1 MNLPESLTTHTAL
14 CEEIYDLM
22 IEENRHLR
30 SSGHPP
36 TEALLT
42 RKGAL
47 LGTLSFSLERIRA
60 ALADALPTTTD
71 VRKCAKKAQQTIMKA
86 LLLDRE
92 NEQLLL
98 KCTMRR
104 RTVAPARRPALAQLQ
119 RTYGQTAN
127 IESHGH

>member
-1 MNLPESLTTHTAL
+1 MNLPESLNTHTAL

-30 SSGHPP
+30 SARQPP
-36 TEALLT
+36 ADALLS

-47 LGTLSFSLERIRA
+47 LGTLSFSLEQIRA
-60 ALADALPTTTD
+60 ALADAFPTTSEIRT
-71 VRKCAKKAQQTIMKA
+71 CAQKAQQTIMKA

-98 KCTMRR
+98 KCTMQR
-104 RTVAPARRPALAQLQ
+104 RTVAPAPRPAMSQLQ
-119 RTYGQTAN
+119 RAYGQPAA
-127 IESHGH
+127 

>member
-1 MNLPESLTTHTAL
+1 MNLPESLNTHTSL

-30 SSGHPP
+30 SSGQPP
-36 TEALLT
+36 ANALLD

-47 LGTLSFSLERIRA
+47 LGTFSFSLEGLRA
-60 ALADALPTTTD
+60 AIAQSLPTSAEIRQC
-71 VRKCAKKAQQTIMKA
+71 VQRAQQTILKA

-98 KCTMRR
+98 KCTM
-104 RTVAPARRPALAQLQ
+104 PKRPAVAAPRPAMSHVQ
-119 RTYGQTAN
+119 RIYGRSNA
-127 IESHGH
+127 H

>member
-30 SSGHPP
+30 SAGQPP
-36 TEALLT
+36 ADALLN
-42 RKGAL
+42 RKSAL

-60 ALADALPTTTD
+60 ALAESLPTSAEIRIC
-71 VRKCAKKAQQTIMKA
+71 VQRAQQTILKA

-98 KCTMRR
+98 KCTMQKRS
-104 RTVAPARRPALAQLQ
+104 VAQTPRPALSQLQ
-119 RTYGQTAN
+119 RVYGCAAA
-127 IESHGH
+127 S

>member
-30 SSGHPP
+30 SSGKPP
-36 TEALLT
+36 QDALLN

-60 ALADALPTTTD
+60 AIAESMPTSAEIRQC
-71 VRKCAKKAQQTIMKA
+71 VQRAQQTILKA

-98 KCTMRR
+98 KCTMQKRPP
-104 RTVAPARRPALAQLQ
+104 VAASRPALSQVQ
-119 RTYGQTAN
+119 RIYGRSAAY
-127 IESHGH
+127 

>member
-1 MNLPESLTTHTAL
+1 MNLPESLSTHIAL

-30 SSGHPP
+30 SSGRPP
-36 TEALLT
+36 ADALLS

-47 LGTLSFSLERIRA
+47 LGTLSFSLERVRA
-60 ALADALPTTTD
+60 ALADAPPTTGKIRT
-71 VRKCAKKAQQTIMKA
+71 CAQKAQQTILKA

-98 KCTMRR
+98 KCTMQRR
-104 RTVAPARRPALAQLQ
+104 VAAPTPRPAAAQVQ
-119 RTYGQTAN
+119 RAYGSTAV
-127 IESHGH
+127 SMYGH

>member
-1 MNLPESLTTHTAL
+1 MSLPQSLNTHTAL

-30 SSGHPP
+30 SSGQPP
-36 TEALLT
+36 ADALLS
-42 RKGAL
+42 RKSVL

-60 ALADALPTTTD
+60 GMAEAAPTSPEI
-71 VRKCAKKAQQTIMKA
+71 RQSARKAQQTIMRA

-98 KCTMRR
+98 KCTMQRR
-104 RTVAPARRPALAQLQ
+104 ATTPAPRPAATQLQ
-119 RTYGQTAN
+119 RTYAR
-127 IESHGH
+127 SAAY

>member
-30 SSGHPP
+30 SSGKPP
-36 TEALLT
+36 ANALLD

-47 LGTLSFSLERIRA
+47 LGTLSFSLERIRHA
-60 ALADALPTTTD
+60 VAESLPTSAEIRQC
-71 VRKCAKKAQQTIMKA
+71 VQRAQQTILKT

-98 KCTMRR
+98 KCTMQKQP
-104 RTVAPARRPALAQLQ
+104 VVSAPRPAASHLQ
-119 RTYGQTAN
+119 RVYGQAAT
-127 IESHGH
+127 H

>member
-1 MNLPESLTTHTAL
+1 MNLPESLDTHTAL

-30 SSGHPP
+30 SAGRPP
-36 TEALLT
+36 ADTLLS

-47 LGTLSFSLERIRA
+47 LGTLSFSLERVRA
-60 ALADALPTTTD
+60 ALSDALPTTSEIRT
-71 VRKCAKKAQQTIMKA
+71 RAQKAQQTILKA

-98 KCTMRR
+98 KCTMQRR
-104 RTVAPARRPALAQLQ
+104 VASPAPRPGMSQVQ
-119 RTYGQTAN
+119 RTYGHVATQ
-127 IESHGH
+127 

>member
-1 MNLPESLTTHTAL
+1 
-14 CEEIYDLM
+14 M

-30 SSGHPP
+30 SSGKPP
-36 TEALLT
+36 ANALLD

-60 ALADALPTTTD
+60 AVAESLPTSAELRQC
-71 VRKCAKKAQQTIMKA
+71 VQRAQQTILKA

-98 KCTMRR
+98 KCTMQRQPI
-104 RTVAPARRPALAQLQ
+104 VANPRPAASHLQ
-119 RTYGQTAN
+119 RIYGRSAA
-127 IESHGH
+127 H

>member
-30 SSGHPP
+30 SSGKPP
-36 TEALLT
+36 ANALLD

-60 ALADALPTTTD
+60 AVAESLPTSAEIRQC
-71 VRKCAKKAQQTIMKA
+71 VQRAQQTILKA

-98 KCTMRR
+98 KCTMQRQPN
-104 RTVAPARRPALAQLQ
+104 VANPRPAASHLQ
-119 RTYGQTAN
+119 RIYGRSAA
-127 IESHGH
+127 H

>member
-1 MNLPESLTTHTAL
+1 MSLPQTIDTHTAL

-30 SSGHPP
+30 SSGKPP
-36 TEALLT
+36 ADALLS
-42 RKGAL
+42 RKSVL

-60 ALADALPTTTD
+60 ELAESAPASPDI
-71 VRKCAKKAQQTIMKA
+71 RKAVKKAQQTILRA

-98 KCTMRR
+98 KCTMQRGSV
-104 RTVAPARRPALAQLQ
+104 TPMPRPAASHLQ
-119 RTYGQTAN
+119 RTYARA
-127 IESHGH
+127 EAY